1 MILLLLL
8 ALWHCAAPVGALSV
22 ACLSQTDYHALLYRI
37 CSHSLVCSR
46 LYYLDHFSPH
56 LTDSNATVAT
66 AQSAREDYQ
75 RFVRQIARFE
85 LRQLQRGTLPDEWL
99 PPDLNTSSTA
109 VCSQSISAL
118 DLGQPGDA
126 AFAYQAL
133 LALQTFGMFVNPYAC
148 ADRNQRLYLRADG
161 TMHCMCAPG
170 HSCANEATYATIL
183 EVLLIIFIVAFVLW
197 IITQFHSTFTMTARL
212 RTAVDRL
219 DALNKT

>member
-1 MILLLLL
+1 MILLLFL
-8 ALWHCAAPVGALSV
+8 ALWHCTAGALSV

-46 LYYLDHFSPH
+46 IYYLDHFSPR
-56 LTDSNATVAT
+56 LIGSNVTGATPPPLAT
-66 AQSAREDYQ
+66 QDDYK

-85 LRQLQRGTLPDEWL
+85 LRQLQTGALPDEWL
-99 PPDLNTSSTA
+99 PPVLNVTTTV
-109 VCSQSISAL
+109 VCPQSIGTL
-118 DLGQPGDA
+118 DLSQPSDA

-170 HSCANEATYATIL
+170 HSCANEATYATVL

-197 IITQFHSTFTMTARL
+197 AASQFHSTFTMTARL
-212 RTAVDRL
+212 KTAVDRL
-219 DALNKT
+219 DAMSKT